1 MLLAKLK
8 SLLGTEPSSATAH
21 SRDPL
26 ELASAALLLEV
37 ARADF
42 ATDEVELNAIRT
54 LLIKHFS
61 LSDDE
66 VADLAAEATEHVD
79 AATCLFEFTRLIND
93 QASTDQKRALVTLMW
108 QVALADDTLSHYEEH
123 LIRKVCDLLY
133 VSHNDFLVAKR
144 TAQNAQ
150 H

>member
-1 MLLAKLK
+1 MLFR
-8 SLLGTEPSSATAH
+8 STEPSSAATH

-26 ELASAALLLEV
+26 ELASAALLLQV

-42 ATDEVELNAIRT
+42 ATDEVELNAIRN

-66 VADLAAEATEHVD
+66 VADLAAEAAGQVD

-93 QASTDQKRALVTLMW
+93 QASTYQKRALVTLMW
-108 QVALADDTLSHYEEH
+108 QVALADNALSRYEEH
-123 LIRKVCDLLY
+123 VIRKVSDLLY
-133 VSHNDFLVAKR
+133 LSHNDFLLAKAAAQSVA
-144 TAQNAQ
+144 

>member
-8 SLLGTEPSSATAH
+8 SLLGTEPSSAATH

-42 ATDEVELNAIRT
+42 ATDEVELDAIRT

-66 VADLAAEATEHVD
+66 VADLAAEAAGQVD

-108 QVALADDTLSHYEEH
+108 QVALADDMLSHYEEH

-144 TAQNAQ
+144 RAQNARR
-150 H
+150 